1 MSVVAEREGGVPVT
15 EECAWCAA
23 ACDDT
28 LEVNGCPVCSD
39 ACRDALEESMREDEE
54 GNE

>member
-1 MSVVAEREGGVPVT
+1 MTESEGGVPVT

-39 ACRDALEESMREDEE
+39 ACRDALEEAMREDEGRDE
-54 GNE
+54 